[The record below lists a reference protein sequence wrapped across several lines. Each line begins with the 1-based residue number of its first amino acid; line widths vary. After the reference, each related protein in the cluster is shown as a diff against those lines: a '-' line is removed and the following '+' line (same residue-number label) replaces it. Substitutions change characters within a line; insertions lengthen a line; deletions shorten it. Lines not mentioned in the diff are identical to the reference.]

1 LENDPHE
8 IGNNVRTEV
17 ALVGDAKAVMG
28 QLAEAVKE
36 PLVARTGEWWKAI
49 NEKIRTNQA
58 ASE

>member
-1 LENDPHE
+1 M
-8 IGNNVRTEV
+8 
-17 ALVGDAKAVMG
+17 VGDAKAVMG